1 MKKITLSLL
10 LVSSLS
16 YATNIEINISNIKPI
31 VGKLSIALVCQN
43 YQQHCL
49 KIHNPHSAF
58 QEDWC

>member
-31 VGKLSIALVCQN
+31 AGKLSIALDTKDTC
-43 YQQHCL
+43 
-49 KIHNPHSAF
+49 K
-58 QEDWC
+58 